1 MYILLS
7 SAQGEAAVTLKEP
20 DDCARFHVA
29 IDGLS
34 EDAARQALAR
44 EEVGALED
52 QAAAWIAVTALRRLA
67 EGRVQ
72 SDWPERFEGML
83 RYAGRKGWLSPDGS
97 SVRGH
102 CEWNR

>member
-7 SAQGEAAVTLKEP
+7 SVEGEAAGTLEEP
-20 DDCARFHVA
+20 DDCTRFHIA

-44 EEVGALED
+44 EEVGALEGYE
-52 QAAAWIAVTALRRLA
+52 AAWIKIAALRRLA
-67 EGRVQ
+67 DGRVQ
-72 SDWPERFEGML
+72 SDWPDRFESML
-83 RYAGRKGWLSPDGS
+83 QYAERKGWLSPDGL